1 MNTLNKSFL
10 LGIAAALAATLTA
23 AHAAWPERPVKI
35 VVPFPAGGASDLTA
49 RAVGQTL
56 SKQLGQPVLIE
67 NRPGASGGVAAQAV
81 MSAPADGYTLLWG
94 SASMVALPYVLK
106 KPPYASMTDLAPVA
120 AVGRLPFCLFV
131 HSSVN
136 ASNLAQFTAQAR
148 QSPGKLNFA
157 TGSLSEHIAVTR
169 LNAASGAQMQHV
181 PYKGGAQLMPD
192 LAEGRVQVNI
202 GPCSTGM
209 AFVKAGK
216 LRVLA
221 TLLPTRSALLP
232 EVPTAAE
239 AGMPELVVPTWQA
252 LLAPPRTSPE
262 VIERMASEVQAAL
275 KDPETLAQLERL
287 GVQPDWAGP
296 AALGARIRQ
305 EAPQWER
312 FVRQSGIEA
321 E

>member
-1 MNTLNKSFL
+1 MKTKL
-10 LGIAAALAATLTA
+10 LLHAIVVALATTGSAALAA
-23 AHAAWPERPVKI
+23 WPEKPVKT

-49 RAVGQTL
+49 RAIGQSL
-56 SKQLGQPVLIE
+56 SRQLGQPVLVE

-94 SASMVALPYVLK
+94 SASMVALPSVLR
-106 KPPYASMTDLAPVA
+106 KPPYASMNEMTPVA
-120 AVGRLPFCLFV
+120 VVGRLPFCVFV
-131 HSSVN
+131 HPSV
-136 ASNLAQFTAQAR
+136 AATSVQQFKVQAR
-148 QSPGKLNFA
+148 QAPGKLNFA
-157 TGSLSEHIAVTR
+157 AGSLSEHLAGTQ
-169 LNAASGAQMQHV
+169 LNAASGAQMQLV

-209 AFVKAGK
+209 VFVKSGR

-221 TLLPTRSALLP
+221 TVLPARSKLLP

-239 AGMPELVVPTWQA
+239 AGLAELSVPTWQA
-252 LLAPPRTSPE
+252 LLAPPRTPAAVVERLARE
-262 VIERMASEVQAAL
+262 VDTAL
-275 KDPETLAQLERL
+275 KDPETLAQLDRL
-287 GVQPDWAGP
+287 GVQPESLGP
-296 AALGARIRQ
+296 AALAARIAQ

-312 FVRQSGIEA
+312 FARQAGIEP